1 MRQRIN
7 ALKKSFYYLRKLS
20 TSNSVFD
27 FAIVYGLFSSLL
39 IFLKQVFSFII
50 RFNDSTLDR
59 NLYVISIVYSM
70 VLMLIFVLIYIQKIT
85 EKNNLA
91 NTYVKLY
98 PFLLFVL
105 AMMVMSIYPDPV
117 DKVIS
122 IVVMMIF
129 ISIVQIYKLHRRILI
144 YSFIL
149 VSFFGF
155 SQLISGFGYSSLKDN
170 MIIAMFTLICFIVS
184 TIIYQI
190 FKNHNKALDILS
202 KKNLDFRKVIERLRE
217 THQELKQ
224 SKIITDTMYDLTQ
237 EVLKNEKLDD
247 VLQIVLDR
255 AVDLIPNAQAGS
267 ILVLDESKMK
277 YVAARGY
284 KLHNLQ
290 KIELKPEELFQA
302 TLEDKYQPYIIRNL
316 EVFDEVHIGKE
327 KTERLREEAA
337 TIAKSCMT
345 CSFKYNDEFFGS
357 INLDNFDDENIFSEK
372 DKYQIK
378 QLANELEIIISVHKL
393 YEQAIRPTK
402 YDDLTNAYTRK
413 YCIKL
418 LMKMVNS
425 KKSDPISICTID
437 INDLK
442 RINDKYG
449 HDIGDKYLTFFADS
463 VRSVQFDDYIFGRV
477 GGDEFLLIINRAD
490 KDEALKKIIR
500 IREYLYKNAF
510 IHGKF
515 KETITFAAGISV
527 YPQDDVIVQELIK
540 LSDRRMYED
549 KHNQKK

>member
-549 KHNQKK
+549 KHDQKK